1 MSKNKSGNSVCLKI
15 KQSGFGALKLDY
27 LTYLVHQYMRNVCV
41 CARMSIMFEPSK
53 YELIYIDIMQMSEL
67 DIEEKQL
74 LEIHIIIENSSQKH
88 KNSGLFRVN

>member
-1 MSKNKSGNSVCLKI
+1 
-15 KQSGFGALKLDY
+15 
-27 LTYLVHQYMRNVCV
+27 
-41 CARMSIMFEPSK
+41 MSIMFEPSK